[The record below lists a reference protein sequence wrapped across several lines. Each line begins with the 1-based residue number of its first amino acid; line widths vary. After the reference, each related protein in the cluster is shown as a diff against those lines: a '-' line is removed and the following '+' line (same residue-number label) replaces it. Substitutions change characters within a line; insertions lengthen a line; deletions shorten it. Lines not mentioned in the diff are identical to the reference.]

1 MSHRY
6 ITLTA
11 IAGLLFAVPVLV
23 FSGQNAGMREVE
35 TLIKNLGSSS
45 FQVRQEAFA
54 ALKERP
60 DAMPALET
68 ALKSPDREL
77 AKRAEEIIDFHKCK
91 PVRDLESAV
100 NNGQVE
106 RFVQIMLDWPD
117 GKYET
122 EAWTFVSEFANK
134 LRKAHEKAGGAK
146 LQLSTESIKQH
157 LKEREIPL
165 RIREKRITGLANGAK
180 DEETKSRG
188 VYLCADEIRFDAK
201 PVEKPPE
208 TYRWAHG
215 TFAGAII
222 ARQSVFA
229 SYCANDPVIFCAGR
243 VELSGVAF
251 GVLVVSAGDVV
262 LDAEGLV
269 HSLVIAK
276 GNIIVKNHRI
286 ERTRLIAGKKVITDD
301 ADGDLP
307 SSCLISQNDPNP
319 LGFIRW
325 ADAAKDKAAP
335 KSK

>member
-1 MSHRY
+1 M
-6 ITLTA
+6 
-11 IAGLLFAVPVLV
+11 
-23 FSGQNAGMREVE
+23 
-35 TLIKNLGSSS
+35 
-45 FQVRQEAFA
+45 
-54 ALKERP
+54 
-60 DAMPALET
+60 
-68 ALKSPDREL
+68 
-77 AKRAEEIIDFHKCK
+77 
-91 PVRDLESAV
+91 
-100 NNGQVE
+100 
-106 RFVQIMLDWPD
+106 
-117 GKYET
+117 
-122 EAWTFVSEFANK
+122 
-134 LRKAHEKAGGAK
+134 
-146 LQLSTESIKQH
+146 
-157 LKEREIPL
+157 
-165 RIREKRITGLANGAK
+165 
-180 DEETKSRG
+180 
-188 VYLCADEIRFDAK
+188 
-201 PVEKPPE
+201 
-208 TYRWAHG
+208 
-215 TFAGAII
+215 
-222 ARQSVFA
+222 FA